1 MAAIYIKY
9 LYCGLVFSKI
19 YQNPSKMKL
28 KSLIYVAIFL
38 IATFFIYRII
48 QNNNQSEPNTPTETF
63 NEDEIEPDSLNFVM
77 PDTAMLT
84 TNPEAINASEDEV
97 ILPTTDDCF
106 ENEEETSA
114 QLNMFAANIEA
125 DSIMYDNKN
134 LANLADCAGMFLRT
148 VQFVQAAC
156 ADYDYPKPTEARGS
170 RTQARWFY
178 DRNNLVIVKD
188 GFDDAM
194 ARRNLIKP
202 GMVMFYGRSGK
213 LYENVSIETIEKEVA
228 HVGVVT
234 EVERDAEGNVIGYT
248 LFHGRSQGK
257 IAKRSD
263 YHSIE
268 PQRDGFPRLGNW
280 NQQWL
285 AIANIMTPKPSI

>member
-1 MAAIYIKY
+1 MR
-9 LYCGLVFSKI
+9 
-19 YQNPSKMKL
+19 L
-28 KSLIYVAIFL
+28 KSLVYATIFL
-38 IATFFIYRII
+38 IAAFFIYRII
-48 QNNNQSEPNTPTETF
+48 QNDNQSEPTTPTKTF
-63 NEDEIEPDSLNFVM
+63 NEDEIEPGSLSFVM
-77 PDTAMLT
+77 PDTAIT
-84 TNPEAINASEDEV
+84 TTADTEGGEDAQSTMV
-97 ILPTTDDCF
+97 LPTTDGCF
-106 ENEEETSA
+106 ANEAETSA
-114 QLNMFAANIEA
+114 QLSMFAAKIEA

-148 VQFVQAAC
+148 AQFVQAAC

-170 RTQARWFY
+170 RSQARWFY

-188 GFDDAM
+188 GFEDAM

-202 GMVMFYGRSGK
+202 GMVMFYGRSAK
-213 LYENVSIETIEKEVA
+213 LYEDVTIETIEKEVA

-234 EVERDAEGNVIGYT
+234 EVERDADGNVIGYT